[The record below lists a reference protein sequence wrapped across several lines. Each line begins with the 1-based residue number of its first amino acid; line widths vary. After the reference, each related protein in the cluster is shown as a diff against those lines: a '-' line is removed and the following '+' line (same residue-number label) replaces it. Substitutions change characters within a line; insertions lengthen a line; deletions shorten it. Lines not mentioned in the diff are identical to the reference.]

1 LGEDGAEYW
10 LNGFSHLGLFGRTSA
25 KCAHC
30 GAALPDLM
38 QAKGDRVDDLM
49 RSSAVNNAAGS
60 RARLCA
66 RCSKPLVT
74 AVTAPES
81 GSENKQPAVKPR
93 QLATAV
99 SAAPVTEDSPI
110 QEPLEPFAGEAGKS
124 VSVDDPIE
132 QLRAA
137 FTLPSDIL
145 QTEAG
150 RYAMIGIGGAIAL
163 LIVLMSIGGEPT
175 PPAEVI
181 PSEVESSEAPPA
193 PRQMPTTPYKP
204 IPTGNPGNWVTT
216 NDYPTRALANGDM
229 GTTAFRLE
237 VSAQGDVTSCKVTQ
251 SSGHADL
258 DAATCKAV
266 ARRAKFEPAV
276 DYDGQPVASMYSN
289 RVRWQIPVE

>member
-1 LGEDGAEYW
+1 
-10 LNGFSHLGLFGRTSA
+10 
-25 KCAHC
+25 
-30 GAALPDLM
+30 M
-38 QAKGDRVDDLM
+38 QGKGDRVDDLM

-66 RCSKPLVT
+66 GCRKPLVT
-74 AVTAPES
+74 EVAPSES
-81 GSENKQPAVKPR
+81 GSENKQPAAKPR
-93 QLATAV
+93 QPATVV
-99 SAAPVTEDSPI
+99 SAAPVTENSPE
-110 QEPLEPFAGEAGKS
+110 QEPLEPFTGEAGNN
-124 VSVDDPIE
+124 VSVDDTIE

-137 FTLPSDIL
+137 FTLPSNIM

-175 PPAEVI
+175 PPAEVA

-193 PRQMPTTPYKP
+193 RRQMPTMPYKP
-204 IPTGNPGNWVTT
+204 IPSGNPGNWVTT
-216 NDYPTRALANGDM
+216 NDYPTRALANRDM
-229 GTTAFRLE
+229 GTTSFRLE
-237 VSAQGDVTSCKVTQ
+237 VSAQGDVTSCTISQ

>member
-1 LGEDGAEYW
+1 
-10 LNGFSHLGLFGRTSA
+10 
-25 KCAHC
+25 
-30 GAALPDLM
+30 M

-49 RSSAVNNAAGS
+49 RSSAVNNAAGG

-66 RCSKPLVT
+66 RCSKPLIT
-74 AVTAPES
+74 AVTSPECGSKNDPPAP
-81 GSENKQPAVKPR
+81 KQR
-93 QLATAV
+93 QPATAV
-99 SAAPVTEDSPI
+99 SAAPVAENSPA
-110 QEPLEPFAGEAGKS
+110 QEPFEPFTGEAGNN
-124 VSVDDPIE
+124 VSVDDAIE

-137 FTLPSDIL
+137 FTLPSDIMR
-145 QTEAG
+145 TEAG

-163 LIVLMSIGGEPT
+163 LIVLMSIGGEST
-175 PPAEVI
+175 PSTEVI
-181 PSEVESSEAPPA
+181 PSQVERSEVPPA

-204 IPTGNPGNWVTT
+204 IPSGNPGNWVTT

-229 GTTAFRLE
+229 GTTSFRLE
-237 VSAQGDVTSCKVTQ
+237 VSAQGDVTSCTISQ

>member
-1 LGEDGAEYW
+1 
-10 LNGFSHLGLFGRTSA
+10 
-25 KCAHC
+25 
-30 GAALPDLM
+30 M

-49 RSSAVNNAAGS
+49 RSSAVNSAAGS

-66 RCSKPLVT
+66 GCRKPLVT
-74 AVTAPES
+74 TLTPPES
-81 GSENKQPAVKPR
+81 GSENEQPAAKPR
-93 QLATAV
+93 QPATVV
-99 SAAPVTEDSPI
+99 SAAPVAENPPV
-110 QEPLEPFAGEAGKS
+110 QEPLEQFEGAAENSA
-124 VSVDDPIE
+124 SVDDPIE

-137 FTLPSDIL
+137 FTLPSDIMR
-145 QTEAG
+145 TEAG
-150 RYAMIGIGGAIAL
+150 RYAMIGISGAIAL

-175 PPAEVI
+175 PPAEVA

-204 IPTGNPGNWVTT
+204 IPAGNPGNWVTT
-216 NDYPTRALANGDM
+216 NDYPVRALVNEDM
-229 GTTAFRLE
+229 GTTSFRLE
-237 VSAQGDVTSCKVTQ
+237 VSAQGDVTNCTISQ

-266 ARRAKFEPAV
+266 MRRAKFEPAV

>member
-1 LGEDGAEYW
+1 
-10 LNGFSHLGLFGRTSA
+10 
-25 KCAHC
+25 
-30 GAALPDLM
+30 M

-49 RSSAVNNAAGS
+49 RSSAVNSAAGS

-74 AVTAPES
+74 AVTPPES
-81 GSENKQPAVKPR
+81 GSKNDPPAPKPR
-93 QLATAV
+93 QPATTV
-99 SAAPVTEDSPI
+99 SAAPVAENTPA
-110 QEPLEPFAGEAGKS
+110 QEPLEPFTGEVGNNA
-124 VSVDDPIE
+124 SVDDAID

-137 FTLPSDIL
+137 FTLPSDIMR
-145 QTEAG
+145 TEAG

-181 PSEVESSEAPPA
+181 PTQAESSETTPA

-204 IPTGNPGNWVTT
+204 MPSGNPGNWVTT

-229 GTTAFRLE
+229 GTASFRLE
-237 VSAQGDVTSCKVTQ
+237 VSAQGDVTSCTISQ